1 LNSLWSEIAVGRA
14 VKLGAAVRGF
24 LAVAVVAVAGCATV
38 GGEPPEAIVK
48 ERAQARWDLMVKG
61 DFKAAYGY
69 LSPGSRA
76 VLSESSYVGSLKK
89 GFWKSAR
96 VDSVTCRSAEA
107 CDVSATIEYDY
118 MGHHTKT
125 PLRES
130 WIRDEGQWW
139 YVKQ

>member
-1 LNSLWSEIAVGRA
+1 MNRLWSEIAVGRA
-14 VKLGAAVRGF
+14 VELGVAARVF
-24 LAVAVVAVAGCATV
+24 LAVTVVAAAGCATV
-38 GGEPPEAIVK
+38 GGKPPEAVVR
-48 ERAQARWDLMVKG
+48 ERAQARWDDMVKG

-76 VLSESSYVGSLKK
+76 VESEATYEGSLKK

-107 CDVSATIEYDY
+107 CDVTATIEYDY
-118 MGHHTKT
+118 MGHQTKT
-125 PLRES
+125 PLKES
-130 WIRDEGQWW
+130 WIRDEGEWW

>member
-1 LNSLWSEIAVGRA
+1 LNRLWSESGIGRA
-14 VKLGAAVRGF
+14 VRLGLAARIF
-24 LAVAVVAVAGCATV
+24 LAVAVLTAAGCAMV
-38 GGEPPEAIVK
+38 GGESPEAAVR
-48 ERAQARWDLMVKG
+48 ERAQARWDAMVKG

-76 VLSESSYVGSLKK
+76 VLSEPSYEGSLKK

-96 VDSVTCRSAEA
+96 VESVTCRSAEA

-118 MGHHTKT
+118 MGHRLKT